1 MTKKKT
7 RRILASTLAVLLLLL
22 TLSVSFV
29 GFAANET
36 GSCGSGL
43 TWMYN
48 DATKTLTISGNGAM
62 NDYSYRSAP
71 WYNHSWEIT
80 KIVLEDG
87 ITRIGTYAF
96 YECNVFTKIEIPN
109 SVEIIGEA
117 AFRDCTGLVS
127 VKLGNSLKSI
137 GTVAFSS
144 CSVLNR
150 IEIPDNVQSIGVA
163 AFNGCYSL
171 TNVIIGDGV
180 QSISQ
185 EAFSNCTNL
194 TNVTFGKSIV
204 SIGSYAFYSCP
215 LTSIILKENLETIGT
230 YAFSSCNLNSVTL
243 PHSLESVGVGAFYWQ
258 SGNGNAIA
266 HVYYYGNEADKAEII
281 IGNENGALLDAQW
294 HYLPI
299 EDHTHSYTSTV
310 TQAATCTETG
320 VRTFTCSCG
329 ETYTEVI
336 PVDNSNHVNTKNVAA
351 TASTCTAKG
360 YTAGVYCNDCKK
372 YISGH
377 NERPL
382 AAHQT
387 ELRNAQEP
395 TCIMAGYTG
404 DYYCTVCKQ
413 LIKEGEYIDEL
424 GHVDKNTDGKC
435 DRCNL
440 TVNPTPEPKPE
451 PEEENLNFFER
462 ILKIIKDFFD
472 RILHMFG

>member
-7 RRILASTLAVLLLLL
+7 QRILASTLAVLLLLL

-43 TWMYN
+43 TWTYN

-62 NDYSYRSAP
+62 TDNLQP
-71 WYNHSWEIT
+71 WGSHSWEIT
-80 KIVLEDG
+80 KIVLEEG
-87 ITRIGTYAF
+87 ITKIGAQAF
-96 YECNVFTKIEIPN
+96 YNCSAITKIEIP
-109 SVEIIGEA
+109 STVEIIESY
-117 AFRDCTGLVS
+117 AFYNCYNLVS
-127 VKLGNSLKSI
+127 AKLNADLKTI
-137 GTVAFSS
+137 GSYAFSY
-144 CSVLNR
+144 CSNLTR
-150 IEIPDNVQSIGVA
+150 IEIPDSVQSIVVC
-163 AFNGCYSL
+163 AFELCSML
-171 TNVIIGDGV
+171 TNVHIGDGV

-185 EAFSNCTNL
+185 GSFNGCSNL
-194 TNVTFGKSIV
+194 TDVYFGKSIV
-204 SIGSYAFYSCP
+204 SIGANAFSSCP
-215 LTSIILKENLETIGT
+215 LTSIVLGKNVESIAT
-230 YAFSSCNLNSVTL
+230 YAFTYCNLNSVTL
-243 PHSLESVGVGAFYWQ
+243 PHSLESIGVGAFSNQ
-258 SGNGNAIA
+258 SNSSRAIT
-266 HVYYYGNEADKAEII
+266 HVYYYGTEADWSKVIV
-281 IGNENGALLDAQW
+281 GNENEPLLNAQW
-294 HYLPI
+294 HYIP
-299 EDHTHSYTSTV
+299 DCTHNYTSVIT
-310 TQAATCTETG
+310 TPATCIKTG
-320 VRTFTCSCG
+320 LKTNTCSKCG
-329 ETYTEVI
+329 DTYTETI
-336 PVDNSNHVNTKNVAA
+336 PVDSSNHVNTKNVAA

-404 DYYCTVCKQ
+404 DVYCTVCNQ

-424 GHVDKNTDGKC
+424 GHVDKNKDGKC

-440 TVNPTPEPKPE
+440 TVSPTPEPKPE